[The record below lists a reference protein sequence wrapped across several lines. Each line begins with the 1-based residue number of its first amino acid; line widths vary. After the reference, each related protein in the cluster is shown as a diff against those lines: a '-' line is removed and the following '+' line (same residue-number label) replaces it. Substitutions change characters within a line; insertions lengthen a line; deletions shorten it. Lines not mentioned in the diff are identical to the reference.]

1 MVLVICVFI
10 ISITVAVCVLGVK
23 YFDKSGD
30 LPYTRYRELY
40 RELSEIKSLLK
51 DKNGGKE

>member
-1 MVLVICVFI
+1 MVLVICVLI

-40 RELSEIKSLLK
+40 RELSEIKSMLK